1 MPGIIRFFFSVVLV
15 VLKKVDHKIFVKYEG
30 HGAIQTSL

>member
-1 MPGIIRFFFSVVLV
+1 VLV